1 MLNFIALLLAIAIV
15 GVFST
20 LVELCGDHLEDWCR
34 GKLK

>member
-1 MLNFIALLLAIAIV
+1 MFNFIALLLVIALT

-20 LVELCGDHLEDWCR
+20 LVELCGDHLENWIK